1 MYFLTYLLAVKICIF
16 KARGQ
21 LISSNVITLGLKKM
35 SFPNEIS
42 LAGRSSYE
50 FHWAKHVN
58 SHYPCQ
64 GMCRMARVCFRP
76 WRRGDNMLCPNDSYL
91 TSMHNDLNTKGSWSY
106 KIRAQLNIDTCQLG
120 ISERELCPSGR
131 MTIWITIQEFTF
143 RIPSKC
149 SGFSIAEQDLVFTVH
164 HRITNECGLLWAFPT
179 SIKISISL
187 KHTSLMSH

>member
-1 MYFLTYLLAVKICIF
+1 MVSQPGESGRTEFLNLRVSSRVGNENQEGLPSTRYFA
-16 KARGQ
+16 GQ
-21 LISSNVITLGLKKM
+21 VWEKEPRGLKM
-35 SFPNEIS
+35 QLGVGVI
-42 LAGRSSYE
+42 
-50 FHWAKHVN
+50 
-58 SHYPCQ
+58 
-64 GMCRMARVCFRP
+64 RP

-120 ISERELCPSGR
+120 ISEKELCPSGR

-164 HRITNECGLLWAFPT
+164 HRSTNECGLLWAFPT